1 VKRLATFTIDG
12 RSFGVYV
19 SRVQEVVRPQEVTPI
34 PLAPPGVAGLINL
47 RGEIVTALDLRV
59 RLGSETRAGDRA
71 MNLIMTSDQG
81 LVSLLV
87 DEAGEVLEVDDGR
100 FEPPPATLRGGA
112 RDLFLGTYTL
122 EDRLLME
129 LDVANVI
136 DDMAPSGTD
145 AEVEDR

>member
-1 VKRLATFTIDG
+1 
-12 RSFGVYV
+12 
-19 SRVQEVVRPQEVTPI
+19 
-34 PLAPPGVAGLINL
+34 
-47 RGEIVTALDLRV
+47 
-59 RLGSETRAGDRA
+59 

-81 LVSLLV
+81 PVSLLV

-112 RDLFLGTYTL
+112 RDLFLGTYAL

-129 LDVANVI
+129 LDVENVI